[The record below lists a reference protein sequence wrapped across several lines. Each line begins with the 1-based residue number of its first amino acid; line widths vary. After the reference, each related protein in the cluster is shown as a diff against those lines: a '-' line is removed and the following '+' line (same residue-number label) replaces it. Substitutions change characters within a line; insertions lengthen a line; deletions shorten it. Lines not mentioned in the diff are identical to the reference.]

1 MSETLI
7 LNADGQPLSQVP
19 LSVITWQNAIRLVF
33 QGKATVLK
41 SYDDW
46 KVRSQHLEMNVPS
59 IIIMSEQ
66 AKWSKNL
73 KYSRANVYLRDNFTC
88 QLQITGRCRDLH
100 GKVKVTELTL
110 DHILPKSFGGKTSW
124 MNVCTSCKDCNSEKG
139 NDASIVPRKKPHKPT
154 YYEILAKRKA
164 LPIHIRDAEWR
175 YYLNWPD
182 ELIKVIPQPTGFVN
196 K

>member
-46 KVRSQHLEMNVPS
+46 KIRSQHLEMNVPS

-66 AKWSKNL
+66 ARWSKNL

-88 QLQITGRCRDLH
+88 QLQITGKCRDLH

-139 NDASIVPRKKPHKPT
+139 NDASIVPRKKPHRPT
-154 YYEILAKRKA
+154 YYEILARRKS

-182 ELIKVIPQPTGFVN
+182 ELVKVIPQPTGFVN

>member
-164 LPIHIRDAEWR
+164 LPIHIRDEEWKF
-175 YYLNWPD
+175 YLNWPD
-182 ELIKVIPQPTGFVN
+182 DLVKVIPQPTGFVN